1 MDELREEWEEG
12 GRESWREREMEGG
25 RLTTLLELEGTWTES
40 FPKCSGPELKL
51 DEGSLGKRN
60 LYSLGKHQLNT

>member
-40 FPKCSGPELKL
+40 LSVQGLSSSSMKGAWGREIFTHSE
-51 DEGSLGKRN
+51 SIN
-60 LYSLGKHQLNT
+60 